1 MVVAEEEDDGWLWCI
16 FDVVACGE
24 QGITTRGGDDAQATW
39 WLDRQHLVTMLSAL
53 GATTSIGAEQQRRA
67 RRDAKEM
74 GKISSPR

>member
-1 MVVAEEEDDGWLWCI
+1 VVVAEEEDDGWLWGI

-24 QGITTRGGDDAQATW
+24 QSITTRGGDDAQATW
-39 WLDRQHLVTMLSAL
+39 WLDRQHLVTALSAL
-53 GATTSIGAEQQRRA
+53 GAAVSISAEQQRRA